1 LLHARFEIIHD
12 SGLTLQRIEHCWQLL
27 WDKVVWYTRV
37 IQELVAQGLYI
48 PDDVYK
54 RDSFVIIYLLVLQQT
69 MDWYVRLWNLHWV
82 WQINEQGQY
91 CASHVPTQYFQ

>member
-1 LLHARFEIIHD
+1 
-12 SGLTLQRIEHCWQLL
+12 
-27 WDKVVWYTRV
+27 V

-54 RDSFVIIYLLVLQQT
+54 RDYFVIIYLLVLQQT
-69 MDWYVRLWNLHWV
+69 MDRYVRLWNLHLV